1 MVGRAECCPQL
12 LWVEYD
18 LEERYEEIMRKLTFV
33 NDTLR
38 YALDVA
44 KDRKSIALERIIVYL
59 ITIELVLTSLAAGL
73 PQLCAQWI
81 ADHLP
86 F

>member
-1 MVGRAECCPQL
+1 M

-33 NDTLR
+33 NDALR

-59 ITIELVLTSLAAGL
+59 ITVELLLSFFVTGL
-73 PQLCAQWI
+73 PKASLLW
-81 ADHLP
+81 LTNNMP